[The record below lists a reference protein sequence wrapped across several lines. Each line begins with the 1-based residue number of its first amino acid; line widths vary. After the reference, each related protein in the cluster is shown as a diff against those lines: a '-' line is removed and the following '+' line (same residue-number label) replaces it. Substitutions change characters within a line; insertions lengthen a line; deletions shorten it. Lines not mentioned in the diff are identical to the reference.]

1 MLSVLVDMQ
10 AGHSV
15 LADGVLGQ
23 HTLDSQLHSVVGAV
37 SHHVTSLGLLQVTD
51 PAGDTIVLLLLQLLA
66 GQNSLIGVDDDDE
79 ITAVNVGGEISL
91 VLAAQ
96 DVCSDNS
103 GTAQGLA
110 SCIDDVPLAL
120 QGLLLQQGSGLDT
133 SSKYGNLF

>member
-23 HTLDSQLHSVVGAV
+23 HTLDSQLHGVVGAS
-37 SHHVTSLGLLQVTD
+37 SHHVASLGLLQVTN
-51 PAGDTIVLLLLQLLA
+51 PASNTIVLLLLQLLA

-96 DVCSDNS
+96 DVSSDNS

-110 SCIDDVPLAL
+110 SCIDDIPLAL
-120 QGLLLQQGSGLDT
+120 QGLLLQQSSGHCAFLQI
-133 SSKYGNLF
+133 